1 MDAGYW
7 PGRADRDRPNVY
19 MYWYIMGSTVA
30 GKSIFRSPRPMR
42 GQTQVRR
49 QGQGHLSEWG
59 HWCGT
64 ATLARSGVYGPLTRM
79 AH

>member
-42 GQTQVRR
+42 GQTQVILGLR
-49 QGQGHLSEWG
+49 
-59 HWCGT
+59 
-64 ATLARSGVYGPLTRM
+64 YPM
-79 AH
+79 

>member
-30 GKSIFRSPRPMR
+30 GKSIFRSPRPIR
-42 GQTQVRR
+42 GQTQVAL
-49 QGQGHLSEWG
+49 GSY
-59 HWCGT
+59 C
-64 ATLARSGVYGPLTRM
+64 AF
-79 AH
+79 